1 MRAGTSEPAGH
12 GAKGELSDE
21 DVQRRLSEYIARK
34 GLRQTPQR
42 RLIVEVFLHSGR
54 HLATEEL
61 LAEVRKRNSAI
72 GYATV
77 YRTLRLLAES
87 GIAEER
93 HFGDSVT
100 RYERADTEHHDHLIC
115 TECGTITEFEE
126 PRIERLQDAVAD
138 THGWTLE
145 THRLELYGVCP
156 TCLRKRKATPS
167 RAIRK

>member
-1 MRAGTSEPAGH
+1 MRAGTQRPVAH
-12 GAKGELSDE
+12 TDRGETSDD
-21 DVQRRLSEYIARK
+21 DVQRRLSEYISKK

-42 RLIVEVFLHSGR
+42 RLIVDVFLHAGR

-61 LAEVRKRNSAI
+61 LAEVRKRNPAI

-138 THGWTLE
+138 KHGWTLE
-145 THRLELYGVCP
+145 THRLELYGICP
-156 TCLRKRKATPS
+156 ECTRKRRPTPP
-167 RAIRK
+167 RVRK